1 MRQLDL
7 HGVAHCD
14 VRRTV
19 QEFVLLN
26 QDQFPLL
33 IITGNSVHMHSLVSA
48 ALHSVDVVFD
58 TLRQG
63 TVSVYRFR

>member
-26 QDQFPLL
+26 QAEFPLR
-33 IITGNSVHMHSLVSA
+33 IITGNSVHMQQLVTA
-48 ALHSVDVVFD
+48 ALTSLDLEFD
-58 TLRQG
+58 TLVQG
-63 TVSVYRFR
+63 TVSVYRFV